1 MDLGTLLHFAQFIPV
16 FLIMLCVLVAAHEY
30 GHYLAARMFGM
41 GVEEFAI
48 GFGKRPIW
56 TWLRKSYEVKTVDG
70 PAGPSETT
78 VYPTDG
84 SGALQAEANPAPS
97 QVKLTVTETTD
108 FTVRPWPLGGFVRIK
123 GMIPEEDG
131 SETKI
136 PGGFYS
142 KAPWK
147 RFIVLLAGPVF
158 SVLAG
163 QIILFAILMI
173 YGQPTSGKTPV
184 FEEVFAGG
192 PAAKAGIKP
201 GDVIVSVNGEPV
213 SKPFDLVKN
222 VRDNSG
228 KSLPI
233 EFKRGNQ
240 VIRSTITPILEDRPS
255 PVVDEDLMATKESRR
270 QGKLGG
276 QWQTTY
282 EPIALA
288 DAAKTSALA
297 PVAVV
302 GGLASMFSKPETIKD
317 SVGGPAAIAVATSDA
332 VKKGLD
338 RILIMC
344 AMLSISVGIFNLLPI
359 PPLDGGQMLVAFA
372 EMLRGGRRLSLK
384 VQGAIVAAGMAAVL
398 MIFVSV
404 VLLDVTRFTQG
415 DRRMEQITKTK

>member
-1 MDLGTLLHFAQFIPV
+1 MDFGTLLHFAQFIPV
-16 FLIMLCVLVAAHEY
+16 FIIMLCVLVAAHEY

-56 TWLRKSYEVKTVDG
+56 TWLRKSYDVQTVEG
-70 PAGPSETT
+70 PAGPST
-78 VYPTDG
+78 PICATDG
-84 SGALQAEANPAPS
+84 SSALKLEESPAPS
-97 QVKLTVTETTD
+97 QLKLTVKETTD

-123 GMIPEEDG
+123 GMVPEEDG

-163 QIILFAILMI
+163 QIILFGIFMI
-173 YGQPTSGKTPV
+173 WGQPSAPKHAR
-184 FEEVFAGG
+184 FEEVFANG
-192 PAAKAGIKP
+192 PAANAGIKP
-201 GDVIVSVNGEPV
+201 GDLILSINGQPV
-213 SKPFDLVKN
+213 SKPFDVVKEI
-222 VRDNSG
+222 RDNAG
-228 KSLPI
+228 KALPI
-233 EFKRGNQ
+233 EYKQGDK
-240 VIRSTITPILEDRPS
+240 VVKSTITPILEDEPS
-255 PVVDEDLMATKESRR
+255 EVQDEKLEATGVKRR
-270 QGKLGG
+270 QGKLAGR
-276 QWQTTY
+276 WESSY
-282 EPIALA
+282 EPISIA

-302 GGLASMFSKPETIKD
+302 VGLADMFSKPETIKD

-359 PPLDGGQMLVAFA
+359 PPLDGGQMLVAFV
-372 EMLRGGRRLSLK
+372 EMLRGGRRLSLQ
-384 VQGAIVAAGMAAVL
+384 VQGAIVAAGMAMVL

-404 VLLDVTRFTQG
+404 ILLDVTRFTQG
-415 DRRMEQITKTK
+415 DRRIEQIKKSK